1 MRIAGLEVF
10 ALEINQVNGAEWE
23 MRERKFS
30 FANGAA
36 SFQEFTGA
44 HESN

>member
-10 ALEINQVNGAEWE
+10 ALEINQATGAEWE
-23 MRERKFS
+23 MRERNFS
-30 FANGAA
+30 FANRAA
-36 SFQEFTGA
+36 PFQEFTGA